1 MCQEFI
7 LQWSKIIDALKSLGV
22 KLVMVSIGQPHVG
35 KLRNH
40 MISFALRWISPK
52 LILFQSIGTGKELIS
67 HLELPG
73 AEDYLY
79 VGKC

>member
-1 MCQEFI
+1 LCQEFI
-7 LQWSKIIDALKSLGV
+7 LQWSKRTDALKCLGV
-22 KLVMVSIGQPHVG
+22 KLVMVSIGEPHVG
-35 KLRNH
+35 KLRH
-40 MISFALRWISPK
+40 HVISFALRWISLK

-67 HLELPG
+67 HLELRG